1 MTNHAIVRRVIVDF
15 MRFDDIQRP
24 HYNIVRNSGTID
36 VSEPNLEFYT
46 TL

>member
-15 MRFDDIQRP
+15 MRFDDIQRQ
-24 HYNIVRNSGTID
+24 HYIVRNSGTID

-46 TL
+46 TI